1 MSNRNNIIDD
11 LLSQEETHRFDDWSN
26 EYSENYPKRDLSLI
40 TKPVQQIMSNIND
53 GCRSFVVYGEP
64 QSGKTETMIALC
76 CKLFD
81 EGVNTIFVLMHDI
94 KTLQNQNF
102 QDRFLRNEHFRVT
115 PILADEF
122 IKTDTRTRT
131 KKNWLIFGRKN
142 SNQLEKLIHET
153 RMLSNKV
160 IIDDEADY
168 ATPDTKINKENDPS
182 TINRLVTDL
191 VGESGYYIGVT
202 ATPGRMDVNNTLY
215 NEADKWVFCDPGAG
229 YTGVSYFFPEDPSE
243 IDKNYTLTLINPDV
257 EYKQDLEKAIF
268 RFMAR
273 NAYMNIIVN
282 DKPLKY
288 SMVIHTSQKIADHK
302 QDRDTVQNIVD
313 ILQGN
318 DDTKK
323 RRVFERILL
332 QVEKIYPLEGEDNLL
347 HRKIMEFIRDKSKA
361 SINLYTLNSKNDLNN
376 NIIALK
382 APDQFTF
389 VFGGNTLSRGITFE
403 NMLSF
408 YFSRSV
414 KKALQQNTYV
424 QMARHFGYRKDT
436 GKEFELTV
444 PENIWEKWYS
454 CFSSHELSLDT
465 AKAGDPLWIKT
476 DLSNPADSASIDRA
490 NVIAGNDGTLA
501 FAKFKMTQEIEDLFC
516 NKSMDPLS
524 KLIQFNSLTKDECFP
539 KKEIERIRTAVEDP
553 NKSVDIIVSKE
564 NKGELR
570 DITNQNLT
578 DAEYENISRKRG
590 SAPGTNE
597 MNIRNAYCYILPYK
611 NSKSGEGRIH
621 YTKNKTIS
629 YLKNMRLG

>member
-1 MSNRNNIIDD
+1 
-11 LLSQEETHRFDDWSN
+11 
-26 EYSENYPKRDLSLI
+26 
-40 TKPVQQIMSNIND
+40 
-53 GCRSFVVYGEP
+53 
-64 QSGKTETMIALC
+64 
-76 CKLFD
+76 
-81 EGVNTIFVLMHDI
+81 
-94 KTLQNQNF
+94 
-102 QDRFLRNEHFRVT
+102 
-115 PILADEF
+115 
-122 IKTDTRTRT
+122 
-131 KKNWLIFGRKN
+131 
-142 SNQLEKLIHET
+142 
-153 RMLSNKV
+153 
-160 IIDDEADY
+160 
-168 ATPDTKINKENDPS
+168 
-182 TINRLVTDL
+182 
-191 VGESGYYIGVT
+191 
-202 ATPGRMDVNNTLY
+202 
-215 NEADKWVFCDPGAG
+215 
-229 YTGVSYFFPEDPSE
+229 
-243 IDKNYTLTLINPDV
+243 
-257 EYKQDLEKAIF
+257 
-268 RFMAR
+268 
-273 NAYMNIIVN
+273 
-282 DKPLKY
+282 
-288 SMVIHTSQKIADHK
+288 MVIHTSQKIADHK

-501 FAKFKMTQEIEDLFC
+501 FAKFDMTKEIEDLFC
-516 NKSMDPLS
+516 NTSMDPLS
-524 KLIQFNSLTKDECFP
+524 KLIQFNSITQDECFP
-539 KKEIERIRTAVEDP
+539 KKEIERIRVAVEDP

-578 DAEYENISRKRG
+578 DEEYENISRKRG